1 MRSMLQLLGGVAV
14 AGAIAAGSTAFTAAG
29 IDKTNLATTAGF
41 LGGQASVTAVGAQL
55 LDVTMSQAL
64 NSTPNSA
71 NLVSNVVLTFDDAT
85 PIGRTVTLDP
95 NVGGSAVA
103 AVGVAS
109 PSATGFY
116 CSAVASTVVN
126 AVTHPRSTCTVG
138 ETGNH
143 NNGDSFSG
151 LTSVTITVL

>member
-14 AGAIAAGSTAFTAAG
+14 AGAVAAGSTAFTAAG

-41 LGGQASVTAVGAQL
+41 LGGQASVTAIGAQL
-55 LDVTMSQAL
+55 LDVTMGQVL
-64 NSTPNSA
+64 NPTPNSP

-95 NVGGSAVA
+95 NVGFA

-116 CSAVASTVVN
+116 CSAVASTTVNTVV
-126 AVTHPRSTCTVG
+126 HPRSTCTIG
-138 ETGNH
+138 ETSNH
-143 NNGDSFSG
+143 NNGDGFSG
-151 LTSVTITVL
+151 VTSLTITVL